1 MVIIKKMCYIDKYC
15 FIIQIKIKKILKDV
29 EKKFDTSS
37 YEDTERSLPLGK
49 NKTTMRLMKE
59 KLGGESI
66 KETADEKCTI
76 L

>member
-1 MVIIKKMCYIDKYC
+1 MQKVR
-15 FIIQIKIKKILKDV
+15 
-29 EKKFDTSS
+29 KKFDTSS

-49 NKTTMRLMKE
+49 NKTTMRLMKD
-59 KLGGESI
+59 KLGGETI